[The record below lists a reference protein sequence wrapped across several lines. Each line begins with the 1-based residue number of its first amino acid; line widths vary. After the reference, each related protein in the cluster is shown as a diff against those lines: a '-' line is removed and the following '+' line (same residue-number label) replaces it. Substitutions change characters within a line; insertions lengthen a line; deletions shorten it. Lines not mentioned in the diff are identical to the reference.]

1 MSTPA
6 PPPGGPETPT
16 ARLEQHAGVDVVVAS
31 GDLDIYSVMAFR
43 DVVATAVLSL
53 RPYVLVD
60 LTAVGFLDSTG
71 IAALVSSRRRLLA
84 REAELGLVA
93 GRGAPLAVLKM
104 VGLDQVLRIWPTL
117 DEALAEVGVA

>member
-6 PPPGGPETPT
+6 PPPGDDTPT
-16 ARLEQHAGVDVVVAS
+16 ARLEQHAGVDVVVAT

-43 DVVATAVLSL
+43 DVVAMAVLSL

-71 IAALVSSRRRLLA
+71 IAALVSSRRRLQA

-93 GRGAPLAVLKM
+93 GRGAALQVLKM

-117 DEALAEVGVA
+117 DDALAEVGVA